1 MVKYNTH
8 NTSTVSCIP
17 SHSLEHA
24 GTRKEEIMHIF
35 ISHSSKDAETAANLC
50 ELLERH
56 GSKCFI
62 APRDIRSGREYAE
75 ELLDGIDH
83 SAAVILLMSE
93 DANHS
98 PHVLREVERAVS
110 KSIPIL
116 VYKLEEVALTKSMEY
131 FLMTHQWI
139 NARSDESYIDIL
151 RFVDDMKKQV
161 CSAENADSI
170 TIGKHTGRRHTV
182 PAFYCLLFAV
192 VIIFGIAFAVH
203 NARNATQIALVP
215 GDTITFGRYNG
226 EPIDWRVLRL
236 SDDKKSAVLISA
248 NVLTMKAY
256 DAAEGGTYNRY
267 DSVDY
272 WSQDSEADTDM
283 ELQILVRGN
292 NVWSSSNIR
301 AWLNCADEVV
311 NYPDQPPYAAAMA
324 EHKNG
329 YTNEAGFLHDFTEE
343 ELSAILETE
352 NITKSNILYD
362 IDTVTTTDR
371 VYLLSLDEL
380 QWFDDAKISKLA
392 RPTEAAVEQ
401 DESLWWLLDYNT
413 FHIEE
418 SCWWLREPVDGTSS
432 KCYLVNSGYTEEVLR
447 QENVGLEGFGIRPAL
462 TVDLR
467 KLSAVSTDSE
477 SVK

>member
-1 MVKYNTH
+1 MVKYYTH
-8 NTSTVSCIP
+8 YTSQFSGISP
-17 SHSLEHA
+17 LSSDHA
-24 GTRKEEIMHIF
+24 GTGKEEIMHIF
-35 ISHSSKDAETAANLC
+35 ISHSSKDAEIAADLC
-50 ELLERH
+50 ERLERN

-75 ELLDGIDH
+75 ELLNGIDH

-93 DANHS
+93 NANHS

-131 FLMTHQWI
+131 FLMTHQWV
-139 NARSDESYIDIL
+139 NAKNDENYTDIL
-151 RFVDDMKKQV
+151 RFVNDLGKQ
-161 CSAENADSI
+161 SLSPETTNAAAPDE
-170 TIGKHTGRRHTV
+170 KQPGRRRMV
-182 PAFYCLLFAV
+182 PAFICLLCA
-192 VIIFGIAFAVH
+192 VIIFSGIAFTIH
-203 NARNATQIALVP
+203 NIRNSAQVALVP
-215 GDTITFGRYNG
+215 GDTVTFGRYNG
-226 EPIDWRVLRL
+226 EPIDWRVLKL
-236 SDDKKSAVLISA
+236 SDDKKSAVLVSA
-248 NVLTMKAY
+248 DVLTMKAY

-283 ELQILVRGN
+283 DLQILVRGN
-292 NVWSSSNIR
+292 NIWSSSNIR
-301 AWLNCADEVV
+301 TWLNCADEVV
-311 NYPDQPPYAAAMA
+311 NYPDQPPHATAMA

-329 YTNEAGFLHDFTEE
+329 YVNEAGFLHDFTEE
-343 ELSAILETE
+343 ELDAILETE
-352 NITKSNILYD
+352 NITKSNVLYD
-362 IDTVTTTDR
+362 AATITTTDR

-401 DESLWWLLDYNT
+401 DESCWWLLDYNT
-413 FHIEE
+413 FHLEE
-418 SCWWLREPVDGTSS
+418 SCWWLREPVEGTSS
-432 KCYLVNSGYTEEVLR
+432 KCYLVNSGYTDEPLR

-467 KLSAVSTDSE
+467 KLPQ
-477 SVK
+477 